1 MIKILANDGIHAD
14 GKKMLEAAGF
24 EVDTNKVPQESLVE
38 KLPGYD
44 VIIVRSATKVRQ
56 DLIDACPNLKIIA
69 RGGVGLD
76 NVDHA
81 YAREKGIHV
90 CNTPKASSRAVA
102 ELVFTHAFSLA
113 RLINQATREMASG
126 DFEKLKKTCSAGI
139 ELRGRTL
146 GIIGFGRIGQEA
158 ARMALGMGMRVLAT
172 DPMVAEADIQI
183 SILGMPD
190 KHLSVPVK
198 TTSLD
203 EVLRNSD
210 VITIHVGGKQ
220 AIIGADEIA
229 KLKDGAILVNTA
241 RGGVID
247 EDALL
252 AGLASGKVGGA
263 GLDVFVGEPT
273 PRAELLNHPRISVS
287 PHVGGSTQ
295 EAQSAIG
302 IELAEQIIEKLG

>member
-1 MIKILANDGIHAD
+1 MIKILANDGIHPD
-14 GKKMLEAAGF
+14 GKLLLEEAGF
-24 EVDTNKVPQESLVE
+24 EVDTNKVPQENLAEV
-38 KLPGYD
+38 LPGYD

-76 NVDHA
+76 NVDA
-81 YAREKGIHV
+81 EYARSKGVHV

-102 ELVFTHAFSLA
+102 ELVFTHCFSLA
-113 RLINQATREMASG
+113 RLINQATREMATG

-139 ELRGRTL
+139 QLRGRTM
-146 GIIGFGRIGQEA
+146 GIIGFGRIGQEV
-158 ARMALGMGMRVLAT
+158 ARMAIGLGMDVLAT
-172 DPMVAEADIQI
+172 DLVVNESNIEI
-183 SILGMPD
+183 RVFNS
-190 KHLSVPVK
+190 K
-198 TTSLD
+198 TVSLNVHIETTTLE
-203 EVLRNSD
+203 EVLRKSD
-210 VITIHVGGKQ
+210 FITVHVGGKQ

-229 KLKDGAILVNTA
+229 KMKDGVILVNTA
-241 RGGVID
+241 RGGSIN

-252 AGLASGKVGGA
+252 AGLASGKIGGA

-273 PRAELLNHPRISVS
+273 PRPELLNHPRISVS

-302 IELAEQIIEKLG
+302 MELAEQIIEKLG